1 MAEVTQMPPSETP
14 PVSNIP
20 PEFEEKPTTPAPRK
34 AGRPTRGNEK
44 PIEAKT
50 MEFFA
55 RVAAVPQIEWGTRAF
70 MYVYA
75 DEPICKAKSF
85 GEKRFLLKSSKPILD
100 LQQLKED

>member
-1 MAEVTQMPPSETP
+1 
-14 PVSNIP
+14 
-20 PEFEEKPTTPAPRK
+20 
-34 AGRPTRGNEK
+34 
-44 PIEAKT
+44 

-85 GEKRFLLKSSKPILD
+85 GEKRFLVKSSKPTLD
-100 LQQLKED
+100 LQQLKEDYGSFAGWMTLNLRKTERMRPMRWTDSTSKSSPKISA